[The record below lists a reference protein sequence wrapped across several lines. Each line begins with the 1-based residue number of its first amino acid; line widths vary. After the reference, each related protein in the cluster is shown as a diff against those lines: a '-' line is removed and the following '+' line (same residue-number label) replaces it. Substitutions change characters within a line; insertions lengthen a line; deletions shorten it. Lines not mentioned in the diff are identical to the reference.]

1 MRIFASEMGKKKNL
15 SGVFC
20 VILIPFVFSHSILNN
35 SSNPF
40 VSRSNYKSTDTST
53 KLALN
58 LTVYGCI
65 AACKAEFLHPPATV
79 QSLHTPVHHKLW
91 LYATSKYPLSLGG
104 GKKKKKTPKPWILNS
119 ATIPLS
125 IFDKLFNLPATVFA
139 ICKMAIR
146 HTSSPLLHCFGGS
159 WVLQPCSDIDEE
171 ALPIVFMGILM
182 KEQWDFWPYLMFA
195 SHFWKVLGKC

>member
-91 LYATSKYPLSLGG
+91 LCATSKYPLSLGG
-104 GKKKKKTPKPWILNS
+104 GKKKKRPQSHESLIQLQFLCQSLTSCLISL
-119 ATIPLS
+119 L
-125 IFDKLFNLPATVFA
+125 LFLQSVKWQLGIHPHLFYTVLEV
-139 ICKMAIR
+139 
-146 HTSSPLLHCFGGS
+146 HGS
-159 WVLQPCSDIDEE
+159 CSL
-171 ALPIVFMGILM
+171 ALTLM
-182 KEQWDFWPYLMFA
+182 KKL
-195 SHFWKVLGKC
+195 SL